1 MVSRRSF
8 TTGLMAAATLA
19 AGITRP
25 ASASGKVTIFAAA
38 SLKTA
43 LDEVSAAWRAGTG
56 KETTNAYAASSAL
69 AKQIEAGAPA
79 DIFISADL
87 DWMKYLADRK
97 LIAEGTEV
105 RLLGNALV
113 LVAPAG
119 SPAAVTIAPGF
130 DLAGLLKGGRL
141 AVADVKAVPAGKYAK
156 AALQSLGAWQGVEDS
171 LAQAENVRAALK
183 LVSAGEAPAGIV
195 YQTDAREDENVKLLG
210 TFPADSHPPIIYPA
224 ARLAASSN
232 ADAGAFLQ
240 FLQSS
245 TAQDIFTAHG
255 FTIPGS

>member
-1 MVSRRSF
+1 
-8 TTGLMAAATLA
+8 MAAATLA
-19 AGITRP
+19 AGLTRP

-43 LDEVSAAWRAGTG
+43 LDEVSVAWRAGTG

-87 DWMKYLADRK
+87 DWMTYLADRK

-156 AALQSLGAWQGVEDS
+156 AALQSLGAWQGVESS

-183 LVSAGEAPAGIV
+183 LVSTGEAPAGIV

-232 ADAGAFLQ
+232 ADAVAFLQ

-245 TAQDIFTAHG
+245 TAQDIFKAHG
-255 FTIPGS
+255 FTIPGG

>member
-8 TTGLMAAATLA
+8 TTGLMAADNLA

-25 ASASGKVTIFAAA
+25 ASASGKGTIFASA

-43 LDEVSAAWRAGTG
+43 LDEVSAAWKADTG
-56 KETTNAYAASSAL
+56 KETSNAYAASSAL

-87 DWMKYLADRK
+87 DWMTYLADRK

-156 AALQSLGAWQGVEDS
+156 AALQSLGAWQGVENS

-232 ADAGAFLQ
+232 ADAVAFLQ
-240 FLQSS
+240 FLQSP
-245 TAQDIFTAHG
+245 TAQDIFKAHG